1 MKLVEAE
8 IKNFKSFGK
17 NDNNLF
23 IDKLNVVIGKNESG
37 KSNLIDA
44 LAGIN
49 SVGHTSYE
57 YFNKKNRN
65 TNLDIQLKL
74 TFENYVSE
82 NKSKEKTYLTIES
95 YENYTIS
102 GWLSKYIKEN
112 KDFNELYKSIMDL
125 NEEGLSF
132 NRYENQ
138 RNLNEI
144 IDMLSTAD
152 EKIFIRPE
160 YFKNYINTL
169 KSSSNEKHKELS
181 ELLQKIASILESFYS
196 FFPAFIKVDNN
207 ELRSK
212 YNIQNIENDE
222 VLKKFL
228 EICDIK
234 LDELKQIMTTD
245 DTTEMRNYER
255 DYNLKIKSNFTD
267 SFTKFYSQENI
278 SIQIAINFKEIS
290 IIIDTSNR
298 YLSYDERSNG
308 LKWYLNLFIQL
319 LFMERKNCKSIKN
332 NIILIDEPGVYL
344 HANAQ
349 NELYS
354 LFKDLTKGENQ
365 IIYTTHSPF
374 MINSNDLQNI
384 RAVIKDEY
392 GFSHIYNK
400 ITTIP
405 VKNKSTYDTITP
417 LVRALGMNLN
427 HNIGPS
433 FKKNNV
439 IVEGMSDY
447 FYLHSYFAIKKIP
460 DKNRPNIIPSTGAN
474 NILPI
479 ASILYGW
486 GCNFTILLD
495 QDEKGREIYNKL
507 KAKNHPFVNNIL
519 FVNGINQKS
528 DNDMEIEDLFSD
540 NDKKNFGINDNEYE
554 EKKYNYSYITYNSIL
569 QGEKTFDKITLE
581 NFEKLKLSN

>member
-8 IKNFKSFGK
+8 IKNFKSFGE

-49 SVGHTSYE
+49 SVGYTSYE

-169 KSSSNEKHKELS
+169 KSSNNEKHKELS

-212 YNIQNIENDE
+212 YNIQNIEDDE

-290 IIIDTSNR
+290 IIIDKRKRDVDMEKEMVNLTIDNQNKEQAAVYNR
-298 YLSYDERSNG
+298 SGGYYFDENIIVTDKDTLYSTHVEFEISYDITTSEKITELSAA
-308 LKWYLNLFIQL
+308 
-319 LFMERKNCKSIKN
+319 SIDL
-332 NIILIDEPGVYL
+332 ILIVTLKDKKVLTFDLGNYLPSSGNITVDNETQSNACNITETDQVDIRYNLSETGTLSDENGVY
-344 HANAQ
+344 Q
-349 NELYS
+349 
-354 LFKDLTKGENQ
+354 
-365 IIYTTHSPF
+365 YTYRF
-374 MINSNDLQNI
+374 DI
-384 RAVIKDEY
+384 RVGCRVGSGTNFVVI
-392 GFSHIYNK
+392 S
-400 ITTIP
+400 
-405 VKNKSTYDTITP
+405 
-417 LVRALGMNLN
+417 
-427 HNIGPS
+427 
-433 FKKNNV
+433 
-439 IVEGMSDY
+439 
-447 FYLHSYFAIKKIP
+447 
-460 DKNRPNIIPSTGAN
+460 
-474 NILPI
+474 
-479 ASILYGW
+479 
-486 GCNFTILLD
+486 
-495 QDEKGREIYNKL
+495 
-507 KAKNHPFVNNIL
+507 
-519 FVNGINQKS
+519 QK
-528 DNDMEIEDLFSD
+528 
-540 NDKKNFGINDNEYE
+540 
-554 EKKYNYSYITYNSIL
+554 
-569 QGEKTFDKITLE
+569 
-581 NFEKLKLSN
+581 